1 MEQYAALEMEI
12 IAFDREDVIVT
23 SVTSVTTPTD
33 TTSSNPTLP
42 EIPIGG

>member
-23 SVTSVTTPTD
+23 SVTTP
-33 TTSSNPTLP
+33 PTFP

>member
-23 SVTSVTTPTD
+23 SLTTPPD
-33 TTSSNPTLP
+33 TTSSNPTFP